1 MKKAILLTA
10 YALLGSLMFNAQVL
24 YKECD
29 EFTGDCYYFADRN
42 IVVHNASKTQG
53 FSIRFMFDQNT
64 EKAVISGMYSK
75 MVGIGNCVENNTI
88 YFIFEDG
95 SKANFVSFNK
105 FNCEGD
111 AFFHISPDDL
121 DLFRTKKISKVKI
134 SNGYSYE
141 SFSAD
146 LDNADKGFLREIV
159 KLADSNTLIKAE

>member
-1 MKKAILLTA
+1 MKKTILFIPFVLF
-10 YALLGSLMFNAQVL
+10 ALLNFAQTTL
-24 YKECD
+24 YKDCD

-42 IVVHNASKTQG
+42 IVVHNSSKTQG
-53 FSIRFMFDQNT
+53 FSIRFMFEQNND
-64 EKAVISGMYSK
+64 KANITGMYSK

-95 SKANFVSFNK
+95 SKLNFVSFNK

-111 AFFHISPDDL
+111 AFFHIGKQDL
-121 DLFRTKKISKVKI
+121 DIFRTKKISKVKI

-146 LDNADKGFLREIV
+146 VDSADKSFLMEIV
-159 KLADSNTLIKAE
+159 KLADQNLTTKAE